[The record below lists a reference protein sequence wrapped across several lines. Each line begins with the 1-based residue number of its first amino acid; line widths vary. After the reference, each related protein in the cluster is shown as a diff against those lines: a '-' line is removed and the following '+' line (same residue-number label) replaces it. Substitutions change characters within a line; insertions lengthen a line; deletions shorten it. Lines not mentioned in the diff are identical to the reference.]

1 MCHAYAYTCMFICS
15 VAKLCLTLCN
25 CMGYSLAGSSV
36 HAIFQAGML
45 KWGAISSS
53 KGSSQPKDQNRISCI
68 SCIGRQ
74 VLLALSLHIDMQAM
88 MYSY

>member
-1 MCHAYAYTCMFICS
+1 MYYAYAYTCMFICS

-25 CMGYSLAGSSV
+25 HMGYSLAGSSV

-45 KWGAISSS
+45 KWGAIYSS
-53 KGSSQPKDQNRISCI
+53 KGSSQPKDQNHVSCI
-68 SCIGRQ
+68 SRIGRQ
-74 VLLALSLHIDMQAM
+74 VLLALSLQVDMQAM